1 MQPLI
6 ITTPSGLYCPP
17 GDFYIDPRR
26 PVAKAVITHAHGDHA
41 RAGSMHY
48 LAVEQSKAIL
58 QLRLGASAQIETLRY
73 RQTIMLNGIKLSL
86 YPAGHILGS
95 AQVRI
100 EYKGEVWVVSGDYKL
115 APDPTCSAIEPL
127 ACDTFITESTFGLP
141 IYHWPDNETIFQQI
155 YEWWH
160 YNMEQGKSSILL
172 AYSLG
177 KAQRLLAGLQDRIA
191 HFYTHSSVEQLTEAY
206 RQTGIAL
213 PKTNPVATAD
223 KKTIWSQGLILAPPA
238 ILNTTWLKQF
248 GAASIG
254 FASGWMLVRGARS
267 RRRVDKGFV
276 FSDHADWPGLL
287 NTITATAA
295 ERILV
300 MHGSS
305 ETLARYLREQGL
317 YAESF
322 G

>member
-1 MQPLI
+1 MQSLI
-6 ITTPSGLYCPP
+6 ITTPSGLYCPL
-17 GDFYIDPRR
+17 GDFYIDPRK
-26 PVAKAVITHAHGDHA
+26 PVTKAIITHAHGDHA
-41 RAGSMHY
+41 RTGSLHY
-48 LAVEQSKAIL
+48 LAAAPSRAIL
-58 QLRLGASAQIETLRY
+58 QRRLGASASIETLHY
-73 RQTIMLNGIKLSL
+73 GQTVTLNGVRVSL

-115 APDPTCSAIEPL
+115 APDPTCLAIEPIV
-127 ACDTFITESTFGLP
+127 CNTFITESTFGLP
-141 IYHWPDNETIFQQI
+141 IYRWPDNETVFQQI
-155 YEWWH
+155 YRWWR
-160 YNMEQGKSSILL
+160 YNAEQGKASILL

-177 KAQRLLAGLQDRIA
+177 KAQRILAGLKDRIA
-191 HFYTHSSVEQLTEAY
+191 HFYTHTSVEQLTEAY

-213 PKTNPVATAD
+213 PQTIPVADTD
-223 KKTIWSQGLILAPPA
+223 KKTSWSQGLILAPPA
-238 ILNTTWLKQF
+238 ILNTTWAKQF

-267 RRRVDKGFV
+267 RKGVDKGFV

-287 NTITATAA
+287 NAIQATNA

-300 MHGSS
+300 MHGAT

-317 YAESF
+317 QAAPLA
-322 G
+322 